1 MIRHA
6 GLARWAFVAM
16 LSSVSGTT
24 VAWAQ
29 ETTGVAEQW
38 VDEDIVVTAQKRQ
51 QSTKN
56 VPATVAVL
64 GEELLS
70 RAGVKDLFQ
79 AAVLVPGT
87 TFSRAPDD
95 GLQLTIRGLGTP
107 ARTQSFDQS
116 VALFLDGT
124 FLGKGRLYSNAF
136 FDIERIEVIKGTQS
150 TLLGKNTSLGAIS
163 IVTKKPGTMVEGYV
177 SAGAEIENGGGF
189 VEGAVTLPASD
200 ALRFRFAGKYSD
212 VKGWVHNDLTGS
224 NYPRDRDI
232 GFRSTAVF
240 EPQAGLD
247 ATLSY
252 QYSNTRRIGNGY
264 QFVDPDGLLPGDL
277 GDGVLDGHKSS
288 LVSQGE
294 QGQSVHRIKSH
305 IGNLTVNVPLGRNVL
320 TSVTSYASYDLG
332 FVDDFD
338 FGAKDATYF
347 LRAEDYHQFA
357 QELRITSPAEDR
369 FSYLAGIFYF
379 NSDWESAE
387 TQIYDTPLA
396 IPPGT
401 IFQGGF
407 RNDFTQK
414 TKTISVFASTT
425 YKFTDTLRLN
435 LGLRYTDEKK
445 DATYGRVAIAPFTF
459 WNQIVNPP
467 FAVTPLEFQDD
478 FVNGNASI
486 QFDVSPAV
494 TVYAGYGRGT
504 KTGGFAESAQV
515 VLGDPAL
522 PSDAGGSSVSSENA
536 DAFEVGVKG
545 SAFDRALNFELSAFL
560 TKVANFQDT
569 TFTGSSFDTSNVK
582 VRSAG
587 VEANFRARLG
597 SSFRLE
603 GAVTYADAK
612 ITAPIERPVA
622 GAPKWTGNIGLLF
635 DQDISSDVSFF
646 ANAYVRHR
654 SSMIHQRV
662 LSFRSEPWTPVDLA
676 AGLKAPDDRW
686 EIRLSARNVFN
697 DVSADFSGPPA
708 DPTLAPSI
716 RVDSPSPLRSVR
728 LEGTFRF

>member
-1 MIRHA
+1 MKSTAIIKWTA
-6 GLARWAFVAM
+6 AM
-16 LSSVSGTT
+16 LFCSVSGAS

-29 ETTGVAEQW
+29 EATETSAPRG
-38 VDEDIVVTAQKRQ
+38 DGDIVVTAQKRT
-51 QSTKN
+51 QSTKD

-64 GEELLS
+64 GEEQLA

-95 GLQLTIRGLGTP
+95 GLQLTVRGLGTP

-136 FDIERIEVIKGTQS
+136 FDIARIEVIKGTQS

-163 IVTKKPGTMVEGYV
+163 IVTKKPGKSFEGYV
-177 SAGAEIENGGGF
+177 SAGAEVENGGAY

-200 ALRFRFAGKYSD
+200 QLRFRFAGKYSD
-212 VKGWVHNDLTGS
+212 VKGWVHNDLTGG

-232 GFRSTAVF
+232 GVRGTAVF
-240 EPQAGLD
+240 EPGNGID

-252 QYSNTRRIGNGY
+252 QYSDTRRVGNGY
-264 QFVDPDGLLPGDL
+264 QFVDPNGLLPASL
-277 GDGVLDGHKSS
+277 GDRVLDGHKTSF
-288 LVSQGE
+288 VSQGE

-347 LRAEDYHQFA
+347 VRGEKYHQFA
-357 QELRITSPAEDR
+357 QELRITSPSTDR
-369 FSYLAGIFYF
+369 FSYLAGLFYF
-379 NSDWESAE
+379 NSDWKSAE
-387 TQIYDTPLA
+387 TQIYNTPLA

-414 TKTISVFASTT
+414 TETISAFASTT

-445 DATYGRVAIAPFTF
+445 DATYGRVAIAPLTF
-459 WNQIVNPP
+459 WNQVVNPP
-467 FAVTPLEFQDD
+467 FAVTPLKFKDN

-486 QFDVSPAV
+486 QFDASPNV
-494 TVYAGYGRGT
+494 TLYAGYGRGT

-515 VLGDPAL
+515 LLGNPAL
-522 PSDAGGSSVSSENA
+522 PSDAGGSAVASENA
-536 DAFEVGVKG
+536 DSFEIGAKG
-545 SAFDRALNFELSAFL
+545 SAFDHAVNFEISAFL
-560 TKVANFQDT
+560 TNVKNFQDT
-569 TFTGSSFDTSNVK
+569 TFTGSSFDTSNVR

-587 VEANFRARLG
+587 VEGSLRAKLG
-597 SSFRLE
+597 GGFRLE
-603 GAVTYADAK
+603 GALTYADAK
-612 ITAPIERPVA
+612 ITAPTERAVS

-635 DQDISSDVSFF
+635 DQDISSHAAFF

-654 SSMIHQRV
+654 SSMVHQKV
-662 LSFRSEPWTPVDLA
+662 ATFRSEPWTPVDVTI
-676 AGLKAPDDRW
+676 GLHAPDDRW
-686 EIRLSARNVFN
+686 EVRLSARNLFN
-697 DVSADFSGPPA
+697 DVSADFSAPPA

-716 RVDSPSPLRSVR
+716 RIESPSPLRSVR
-728 LEGTFRF
+728 LEATLRF

>member
-1 MIRHA
+1 MKHVS
-6 GLARWAFVAM
+6 LARWVLAAM

-29 ETTGVAEQW
+29 EATEVAEPQ
-38 VDEDIVVTAQKRQ
+38 VEGDIVVTAQKRQ
-51 QSTKN
+51 QSTKD

-64 GEELLS
+64 GEEQLS

-95 GLQLTIRGLGTP
+95 GLQLTVRGLGTP

-163 IVTKKPGTMVEGYV
+163 IVTKKPGTSVEGYV
-177 SAGAEIENGGGF
+177 SAGAELENGGGF
-189 VEGAVTLPASD
+189 IEGAVTLPASES
-200 ALRFRFAGKYSD
+200 LRFRFAGKYSD
-212 VKGWVHNDLTGS
+212 TKGWVHNDLTGG

-240 EPQAGLD
+240 EPSDGFD

-252 QYSNTRRIGNGY
+252 QYSDTRRIGNGY
-264 QFVDPDGLLPGDL
+264 QFVDPNGLLPATL
-277 GDGVLDGHKSS
+277 GDGVLDGHKTS

-305 IGNLTVNVPLGRNVL
+305 IGNLTINVPIGRNVL

-338 FGAKDATYF
+338 FGAKDSTYF
-347 LRAEDYHQFA
+347 LRGEDYHQFA
-357 QELRITSPAEDR
+357 QELRITSPSEDR
-369 FSYLAGIFYF
+369 FSYLAGVFYF
-379 NSDWESAE
+379 NSDWKSAE
-387 TQIYDTPLA
+387 TQIYNTPLA

-414 TKTISVFASTT
+414 TETISVFASTT
-425 YKFTDTLRLN
+425 YRFTDALRLN
-435 LGLRYTDEKK
+435 LGLRYTDESK

-459 WNQIVNPP
+459 WNQVVNPP
-467 FAVTPLEFQDD
+467 FAVTPLRFKDD
-478 FVNGNASI
+478 FINGNASI
-486 QFDVSPAV
+486 QFDISPTV
-494 TVYAGYGRGT
+494 TLYAGYGRGT

-515 VLGDPAL
+515 LLGNPAL
-522 PSDAGGSSVSSENA
+522 PSDAGGSAVASENA

-545 SAFDRALNFELSAFL
+545 SAFDRALNFEISAFL
-560 TKVANFQDT
+560 TNVNNFQDT

-597 SSFRLE
+597 GGFRLD
-603 GAVTYADAK
+603 GAVTYADAE
-612 ITAPIERPVA
+612 ITAPVARPVA
-622 GAPKWTGNIGLLF
+622 GAPKWTGNLGLMF
-635 DQDISSDVSFF
+635 DQDINSNLSFF
-646 ANAYVRHR
+646 ANATVRHR
-654 SSMIHQRV
+654 SSMVHQRV
-662 LSFRSEPWTPVDLA
+662 LTFRSEPWTPVDLTV
-676 AGLKAPDDRW
+676 GLKAPDDRW
-686 EIRLSARNVFN
+686 ELRLSARNLFN

-708 DPTLAPSI
+708 DPTLHPSI
-716 RVDSPSPLRSVR
+716 RVDAPSPLRSVR